1 MQKIIETIIAY
12 FPRFLRDL
20 AAIFASPKAF
30 IAGKDLDSDA
40 TFADALL
47 FCATC
52 AVVPVIVSVLHTNSG
67 EKDTFIK
74 YLMSIGMRQFLVLIF
89 AGGAVWLSWRIV
101 RGSASHKAIFTIYI
115 YYSGVYL
122 LLLLAF
128 GLVSGGYLKF
138 MAPELYSRIRAL
150 APEIVSRP
158 EQMKEF
164 MEETE
169 IAIAAYIT
177 ISGWFC
183 CFIWSIVSWGAY
195 RRASNSSLTRSVLA
209 FSISTILLVPAYFI
223 VGLMLSELK

>member
-20 AAIFASPKAF
+20 AVIFASPKAF

-115 YYSGVYL
+115 YYSGVISSTFTRFR
-122 LLLLAF
+122 ACA
-128 GLVSGGYLKF
+128 GYLKF

-150 APEIVSRP
+150 AREIVSRP

-195 RRASNSSLTRSVLA
+195 RRVSNSSLTRSVLA